1 VEQPIANGQGQGHTG
16 RHQWQQR
23 ERPIRLERRLEFKTY
38 GATRDFLDRLG
49 EFSEQQQRFPDISFG
64 RTYVNLTLRPGDE
77 SEGAKL
83 LEHDHAFAA
92 GVDGL
97 LD

>member
-1 VEQPIANGQGQGHTG
+1 MEQPIAKGQGPTG

-23 ERPIRLERRLEFKTY
+23 ERPIRLERRVEFETY

-64 RTYVNLTLRPGDE
+64 RTYVNLTLRPADE
-77 SEGAKL
+77 SEGAQL
-83 LEHDHAFAA
+83 REDDHAFAA

>member
-1 VEQPIANGQGQGHTG
+1 VEQPIAKGQGPTG

-23 ERPIRLERRLEFKTY
+23 ERPIRLERRVEFETY

-64 RTYVNLTLRPGDE
+64 RTYVNLTLRPGDASE
-77 SEGAKL
+77 SAQLRED
-83 LEHDHAFAA
+83 DHAFAA

>member
-1 VEQPIANGQGQGHTG
+1 MEQPIAKGQGPAG

-23 ERPIRLERRLEFKTY
+23 ERPIRLERRVEFETY

-77 SEGAKL
+77 SAGAQL
-83 LEHDHAFAA
+83 REDDHAFAA